1 MRKNFVFICLLLC
14 ISLAFLQK
22 PVQSPEINK
31 DALPGKSIYQN
42 TDPSDNAGRKVKAAG
57 IDYFLHSYAYPTSLG
72 SGEINSF
79 VVNQSNS
86 HTSSSSEESL

>member
-22 PVQSPEINK
+22 PVQSPDINK
-31 DALPGKSIYQN
+31 DAIPGKSIYQN
-42 TDPSDNAGRKVKAAG
+42 TNPSDNSARKVKDAG
-57 IDYFLHSYAYPTSLG
+57 IDYFLHSYAYPTSLVT
-72 SGEINSF
+72 GETNSF

-86 HTSSSSEESL
+86 HTSTSTEESL